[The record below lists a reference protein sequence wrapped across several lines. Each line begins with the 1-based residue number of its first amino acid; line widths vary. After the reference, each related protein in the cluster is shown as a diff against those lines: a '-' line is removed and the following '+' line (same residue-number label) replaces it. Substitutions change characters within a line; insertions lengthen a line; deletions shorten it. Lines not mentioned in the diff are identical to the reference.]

1 LPDSKPI
8 TSFRLPDGKTIEAF
22 AVKLKNGQT
31 VVRTAEELER
41 APAPPSPGTIND
53 PRR

>member
-1 LPDSKPI
+1 LSDSKPI